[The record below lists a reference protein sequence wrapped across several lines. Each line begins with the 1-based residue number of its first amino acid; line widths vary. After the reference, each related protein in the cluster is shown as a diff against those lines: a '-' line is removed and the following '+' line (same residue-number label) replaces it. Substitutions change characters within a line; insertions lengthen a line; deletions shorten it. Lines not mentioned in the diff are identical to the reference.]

1 MITAAWNDVFF
12 EDLAAEVHFI
22 ETGGEVRHLHE
33 TFGADEDVAVLDA
46 LDIEREVFGA
56 VPAQVALVVVTDWPG
71 THGSGEE
78 YEVVAHVFCGGVDG
92 GGFWHAFHQRIGGN
106 GDAVLG
112 AVLEHDLDGVV
123 VAGIEAVN
131 WENVVISGWETM
143 NDVTS
148 WFFALDDDGDFF
160 WTWGLEED
168 HRGKWADDVRVEF
181 YEWVGEGIIAVCEF
195 SEKSFF
201 VGFLLMDDVFFFG
214 IFDFCH
220 VGPPFLFQT
229 LASHVIN

>member
-1 MITAAWNDVFF
+1 M
-12 EDLAAEVHFI
+12 EV
-22 ETGGEVRHLHE
+22 
-33 TFGADEDVAVLDA
+33 DS
-46 LDIEREVFGA
+46 
-56 VPAQVALVVVTDWPG
+56 G
-71 THGSGEE
+71 TPSI
-78 YEVVAHVFCGGVDG
+78 
-92 GGFWHAFHQRIGGN
+92 RGGN

-131 WENVVISGWETM
+131 WENVVIRGWETM

-168 HRGKWADDVRVEF
+168 HRGKRADDVRVEF

-214 IFDFCH
+214 IFNFCH